1 MYLCQYTGMNRA
13 KRITA
18 NLPEELLKE
27 ATEVTQ
33 KGITETII
41 QGLLLVRRT
50 RAFQKA
56 EKLKGKL
63 NIEQNLEL
71 SRERTRR

>member
-1 MYLCQYTGMNRA
+1 MNRA